1 MWKKKFEAA
10 RAAWEAAMKA
20 AKVCASELEAKEE
33 RGTETTAEER
43 ARLDQLIE
51 SVKTAKA
58 EYDRMRPLAEF
69 EQEQET
75 LDATAARKTRDNL
88 APGILTSGSRG
99 SASRP
104 LKVSNIFKATF
115 AAGSSHNQ
123 AIFKEYA
130 YEEYSMS
137 ERLKG
142 LGYSSESMGG
152 WLFPLGHELI
162 VEPVYESE
170 QKRAAF
176 DELRREIKERLQ
188 TTVDPGELGWLVKR
202 HPSLASDLG
211 LEYKDLALGDDTLG
225 GYLVPTAQAN
235 RVVDLLRNRSVM
247 MRAGASEFALPPSGN
262 LTLPRLNSD
271 PSFAYTDPDTTTDM
285 STSNLGT
292 GVVRLQAK
300 SLRGAVTIP
309 NDLIRYS
316 SPSVELL
323 VRSALAS
330 RAAVAEDLAFLESA
344 GSSIAPKGL
353 LNYPLSV
360 AETPAI
366 NKLTL
371 HVAGPGS
378 EANGDT
384 FIPEDVA
391 KIIGLYYAG
400 NDDDQPT
407 GWIMRPMMWSAIQ
420 NRRADA
426 VTAGDQK
433 GPFMFWTDRGTNRT
447 EIPQA
452 LGGFPV
458 FPSQQVNKTRAEGSS
473 STLTYILFGN
483 FRRMLVGRSGVIELA
498 VSEHVKFLQDKT
510 IIRAILR
517 SDMSLEHEESFV
529 LTDTVLES

>member
-1 MWKKKFEAA
+1 MWKKKFESS
-10 RAAWEAAMKA
+10 RIAWEAAMKA
-20 AKVCASELEAKEE
+20 AKTYASELEGKA
-33 RGTETTAEER
+33 ETSPEER
-43 ARLDQLIE
+43 ARLDQLIAD
-51 SVKTAKA
+51 VKAAKA
-58 EYDRMRPLAEF
+58 EYDRLRPLAEME
-69 EQEQET
+69 EQQEA
-75 LDATAARKTRDNL
+75 LDVAQGRKTRDNV
-88 APGILTSGSRG
+88 APGILTPNSRNQ
-99 SASRP
+99 ASRP

-123 AIFKEYA
+123 AIFREYA
-130 YEEYSMS
+130 NEEYSMS
-137 ERLKG
+137 ERLKS
-142 LGYSSESMGG
+142 LGYSSETMGG
-152 WLFPLGHELI
+152 WLFPLGDELLI
-162 VEPVYESE
+162 EPVYESE
-170 QKRAAF
+170 EKRAAF
-176 DELRREIKERLQ
+176 AALRQEVKERLRIAY
-188 TTVDPGELGWLVKR
+188 DPGEIGWMIKR
-202 HPSLASDLG
+202 NPELASDLG
-211 LEYKDLALGDDTLG
+211 LEHKDLAVGDDTLG
-225 GYLVPTAQAN
+225 GYLIPVAQAG
-235 RVVDLLRNRSVM
+235 RVIDLLRNRSVM
-247 MRAGASEFALPPSGN
+247 MRAGAAEFALPPSGN
-262 LTLPRLNSD
+262 LTLPRLGSD
-271 PSFAYTDPDTTTDM
+271 PAFAYTDPDTQTDM
-285 STSNLGT
+285 ATSNLGT

-330 RAAVAEDLAFLESA
+330 KAAVAEDFAFLEGP

-353 LNYPLSV
+353 LNYPLSA

-366 NKLTL
+366 NKVTL

-391 KIIGLYYAG
+391 KIIGLYYSG
-400 NDDDQPT
+400 NDDDPPT

-426 VTAGDQK
+426 VTAGDAK
-433 GPFMFWTDRGTNRT
+433 GPFVFWTDRGSNRS
-447 EIPQA
+447 EIPQS

-458 FPSQQVNKTRAEGSS
+458 YPSMQVNKTRAEGGS

-483 FRRMLVGRSGVIELA
+483 FRRMQIGRSGVIELA

-517 SDMSLEHEESFV
+517 SDMGLEHEESFV